1 MSQSPF
7 LQTFFLWFAYSS
19 FGLGVKLSLA
29 VSKINIERN
38 VEGVEREESM
48 LVQVIFSLVGI
59 MSIFLTTFGKR
70 ILKQKASN
78 D

>member
-1 MSQSPF
+1 M
-7 LQTFFLWFAYSS
+7 
-19 FGLGVKLSLA
+19 A

-48 LVQVIFSLVGI
+48 LVEVIFSLIGI

-70 ILKQKASN
+70 ILKQK
-78 D
+78 